1 MLILTAPLAS
11 ALLFGSPLA
20 SSPRRALPQD
30 PMEVKES
37 LVQLGLATKLYLA
50 PRAASTAPRQ
60 TASVFSFSGLETDS
74 WQEMGLV
81 RNVRIQSPDP
91 VIELSGLSTASWQE
105 MGAVI
110 ELPYRTKAQSKPAV
124 VKLDPTIPA
133 LSPGVRKILAPSK
146 KKQANPSAEPA
157 RAQLIDT
164 NM

>member
-1 MLILTAPLAS
+1 M
-11 ALLFGSPLA
+11 
-20 SSPRRALPQD
+20 
-30 PMEVKES
+30 
-37 LVQLGLATKLYLA
+37 QLGLATKLYLA

-105 MGAVI
+105 MGLVSSVRIRSPRQGAVI